1 MTLILYGLKNCD
13 SCKKAIRAIEAT
25 GKTITFYDVRKDGV
39 PKENLDDW
47 LAAVGRDKLVN
58 TRSTTWRGL
67 SGDERVLEN
76 DEDAK
81 RLLSLYPTLIKR
93 PVIINQGTISVG
105 WSKGQEFLFAD

>member
-13 SCKKAIRAIEAT
+13 SCKKAIKAIEAT
-25 GKTITFYDVRKDGV
+25 GKAITFFDVRNDGIS
-39 PKENLDDW
+39 KESLDEW

-58 TRSTTWRGL
+58 TRSTTWRAL
-67 SGDERVLEN
+67 SDDERVMEN

-81 RLLSLYPTLIKR
+81 RLLILYPTLIKR

-105 WSKGQEFLFAD
+105 WSKGQESLFAD